1 MKEQKV
7 DPYPS
12 VGYTCVNEQCLKVS
26 SSNPEIK
33 AASFFFISSSSVRSG
48 TRPDLTRKQSGQ
60 TKQNNKEKNRKDIEK
75 NKSRRKIK
83 NSLL

>member
-7 DPYPS
+7 DPYPT

-33 AASFFFISSSSVRSG
+33 AASFFFFYKQFICQVRN
-48 TRPDLTRKQSGQ
+48 QA
-60 TKQNNKEKNRKDIEK
+60 
-75 NKSRRKIK
+75 
-83 NSLL
+83 

>member
-7 DPYPS
+7 DPYPT

-60 TKQNNKEKNRKDIEK
+60 TKQNNKEKKRKEVEK

>member
-7 DPYPS
+7 DSYPT

-33 AASFFFISSSSVRSG
+33 AASFFFISSSSVR
-48 TRPDLTRKQSGQ
+48 TRKQSGQ
-60 TKQNNKEKNRKDIEK
+60 TKQNNKEKKRKEVEK
-75 NKSRRKIK
+75 NKLRRKIK

>member
-7 DPYPS
+7 DPYPT

-33 AASFFFISSSSVRSG
+33 AASFFFYKQFICQVRDQAW
-48 TRPDLTRKQSGQ
+48 PDKEAVWSDK
-60 TKQNNKEKNRKDIEK
+60 TKQQREKEKRSRKK
-75 NKSRRKIK
+75 QVKAQN
-83 NSLL
+83 

>member
-7 DPYPS
+7 DPYPT
-12 VGYTCVNEQCLKVS
+12 VGYTCVNERCLKVS

-60 TKQNNKEKNRKDIEK
+60 TQQNNKEKKRKEVEK